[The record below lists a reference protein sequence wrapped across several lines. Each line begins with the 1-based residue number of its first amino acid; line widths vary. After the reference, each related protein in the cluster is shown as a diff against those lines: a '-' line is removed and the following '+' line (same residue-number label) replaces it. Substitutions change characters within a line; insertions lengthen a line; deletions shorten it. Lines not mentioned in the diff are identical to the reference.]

1 MKCRVVGE
9 VSSLVS
15 GIYDWSSDL
24 SVSDEYVSSCPN
36 QLVEKLS
43 EFKASTEA
51 NLFFLSHAVIY
62 QLLG

>member
-15 GIYDWSSDL
+15 GIYDWSNDL

-51 NLFFLSHAVIY
+51 NLFFF
-62 QLLG
+62 